1 MQEPSMLRREASI
14 ATRLSLC
21 ILESVIK
28 HFSTGFDR
36 TCRLILSVLH
46 TPYVCGT
53 SDKVFVCFSG
63 RAGRSCQQLLHSSD
77 RTLMEVFLLS

>member
-14 ATRLSLC
+14 ATRLSLY
-21 ILESVIK
+21 ILELVIK
-28 HFSTGFDR
+28 HFPTGFDR
-36 TCRLILSVLH
+36 TCRLIQSVLH

-63 RAGRSCQQLLHSSD
+63 RAGRTVSNSFARLTVH
-77 RTLMEVFLLS
+77 

>member
-14 ATRLSLC
+14 ATRLSVY
-21 ILESVIK
+21 ILEPVIK
-28 HFSTGFDR
+28 HFPTGFDR

-53 SDKVFVCFSG
+53 SDKGVRLFFRPS
-63 RAGRSCQQLLHSSD
+63 RP
-77 RTLMEVFLLS
+77 ELSVTPSLV